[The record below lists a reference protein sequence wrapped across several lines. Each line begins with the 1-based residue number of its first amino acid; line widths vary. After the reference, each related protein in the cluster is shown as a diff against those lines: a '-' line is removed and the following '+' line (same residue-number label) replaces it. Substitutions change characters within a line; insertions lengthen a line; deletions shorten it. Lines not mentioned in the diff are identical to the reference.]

1 MKLILRNNE
10 GTGAADVY
18 DATTKE
24 CLKTFENGA
33 DALTWIESFD
43 CETDIIRCPRPTLK
57 GKTITINFK
66 TDDDAEDWI
75 AEYFTAFGYDI
86 EYESEGENHGDDMV
100 NHPSHYEKG
109 HGHRECIELLDWLTQ
124 GYSGIAAGCIM
135 QAKYLYRAGC
145 KAEEGMT
152 LDQKALQDVKKFH
165 WYMDKFKELARAAA
179 VGDGPLLPDGFRCSL
194 GEQKELLLKDLVYE
208 FTFDKTDE
216 VTTCLYGILK
226 KLINLQTWEDVEDV
240 IKFTQMLENV
250 LSSK

>member
-10 GTGAADVY
+10 RTGAADVY

-86 EYESEGENHGDDMV
+86 EYEDKGENHGDDMV
-100 NHPSHYEKG
+100 NHPAHYEKG
-109 HGHRECIELLDWLTQ
+109 LRRGTVASQLDVSCRRNIFTELDARL
-124 GYSGIAAGCIM
+124 
-135 QAKYLYRAGC
+135 R
-145 KAEEGMT
+145 
-152 LDQKALQDVKKFH
+152 
-165 WYMDKFKELARAAA
+165 KE
-179 VGDGPLLPDGFRCSL
+179 
-194 GEQKELLLKDLVYE
+194 
-208 FTFDKTDE
+208 
-216 VTTCLYGILK
+216 
-226 KLINLQTWEDVEDV
+226 
-240 IKFTQMLENV
+240 
-250 LSSK
+250 